1 MAVKRPKRFE
11 SVIIGR
17 DELDALRVAA
27 VKADDLL
34 HMILLDRAGAK
45 PDMAA
50 SAAALAVVLD
60 RLDEL
65 DNDNALP
72 Y

>member
-65 DNDNALP
+65 DNDNALSS
-72 Y
+72 